1 MALQRARDGDG
12 ERGDVGEESREREPR
27 IQGHDEGGLERAK
40 GAARGVDVGRLDSEL
55 LTGCSA
61 SCVPCECQQGNSP
74 YKDMQYR
81 SIASNNIGH
90 VPPSLMFTINILTI
104 IGLS

>member
-61 SCVPCECQQGNSP
+61 SSVPCECQQGTRHIRTCNTEVLH
-74 YKDMQYR
+74 Q
-81 SIASNNIGH
+81 I
-90 VPPSLMFTINILTI
+90 IL
-104 IGLS
+104 GMCHLL